1 MFTGI
6 IQTIGKLTNFSN
18 DSMTFAS
25 SHLGDAISGDSIAVN
40 GVCLTVKTIDGDLFS
55 VDVMPETLRRSNLG
69 GLSEGDKVNLE
80 EALTPNSRLGGH
92 FLQGHIDGVGEVA
105 KIVKDGQ
112 AILLSFTASP
122 SIMRYIVEKG
132 FIAIDGVSLTVTEC
146 DDQGFTVSVVQY
158 SRDNTT
164 LGDYRLGR
172 EVNLEIDILAKYVE
186 KLLADRQ

>member
-132 FIAIDGVSLTVTEC
+132 FIAMDGVSLTVTEC

>member
-6 IQTIGKLTNFSN
+6 IQAIGKLTNFSN

-25 SHLGDAISGDSIAVN
+25 SHLGDVISGDSIAVN
-40 GVCLTVKTIDGDLFS
+40 GVCLTVKTIDGDSFS

-172 EVNLEIDILAKYVE
+172 EVNLEIYILAKYVE

>member
-105 KIVKDGQ
+105 KVVKDGQ

-146 DDQGFTVSVVQY
+146 DDRRFTVSVVQY

-164 LGDYRLGR
+164 LGDYRVGR

>member
-1 MFTGI
+1 MET
-6 IQTIGKLTNFSN
+6 S
-18 DSMTFAS
+18 
-25 SHLGDAISGDSIAVN
+25 
-40 GVCLTVKTIDGDLFS
+40 FS
-55 VDVMPETLRRSNLG
+55 VDLSSETLNRTNLG
-69 GLSEGDKVNLE
+69 GLKENDTVNLE
-80 EALTPNSRLGGH
+80 RASTLNKMIGGH
-92 FLQGHIDGVGEVA
+92 LVQGHIDGVGEVA

>member
-25 SHLGDAISGDSIAVN
+25 SHLGDAISGASIAVN

>member
-6 IQTIGKLTNFSN
+6 IQTVGKVTNFNN

-25 SHLGDAISGDSIAVN
+25 TNLKGAINGDSIAVN
-40 GVCLTVKTIDGDLFS
+40 GVCLTVKMIDSDSFS

-80 EALTPNSRLGGH
+80 EALTPNARLGGH

-105 KIVKDGQ
+105 NIVKEGQ
-112 AILLSFTASP
+112 AILITFTASA

-146 DDQGFTVSVVQY
+146 DDRGFTVSVVQY

-164 LGDYRLGR
+164 LGDYTVGR
-172 EVNLEIDILAKYVE
+172 VVNLEIDILAKYVE
-186 KLLADRQ
+186 KFLADRQ

>member
-25 SHLGDAISGDSIAVN
+25 SHLGDVISGDSIAVN
-40 GVCLTVKTIDGDLFS
+40 GVCLTVKTIDGDSFS

-105 KIVKDGQ
+105 KIVKEGQ

>member
-6 IQTIGKLTNFSN
+6 IQAIGKLTNFSN

-105 KIVKDGQ
+105 KIVKEGQ

>member
-25 SHLGDAISGDSIAVN
+25 SHLGDVISGDSIAVN
-40 GVCLTVKTIDGDLFS
+40 GVCLTVKTIDGDSFS